1 MTATHQPGRWIC
13 CQLGAREHYAVPRA
27 VHRHGGLRMMVTD
40 AWVRPGTLVH
50 HLPGALAGRLAERFH
65 GELEHADVKDF
76 TGQLLQHELSW
87 RLHGR
92 SGWDVLIERNEWFQ
106 HRVAE
111 ALGVFTPGPGAP
123 IVLFA
128 HSYSARLAFRL
139 ARQRGWPTVLGQID
153 PGPEHFNVVRHL
165 SDESPQYG
173 GAPTAPPDRY
183 FENWH
188 EECALADRIIVNSD
202 WARESV
208 IRAGVDPQKIRV
220 VPIAYEPEQ
229 QAGQPAAHIYPDR
242 FTRERP
248 LRVLF
253 VGSVSVAKGA
263 AALLESLSLLED
275 VPLRLRIVGAVA
287 MTVPPEFLDHPA
299 VEWVGAVS
307 RSEVMRNYHDSDVL
321 VFPSHSDGFGMA
333 QVEAQVQGLPVIASS
348 HCGRV
353 VADGVTGIVLPA
365 VTAHEIATALQRVA
379 ARPDALR
386 TFSLNALAAPR
397 VGVEAMGAAL
407 LQLAPG

>member
-1 MTATHQPGRWIC
+1 MTATHQPVRWIC

-27 VHRHGGLRMMVTD
+27 VHRHGRLRMMVTD

-65 GELEHADVKDF
+65 GDLAQADVTDF
-76 TGQLLQHELSW
+76 TFQLLQHELSW

-92 SGWDVLIERNEWFQ
+92 SGWDVLVERNEWFQ

-111 ALGVFTPGPGAP
+111 ALGAFTPEPGES

-139 ARQRGWPTVLGQID
+139 ARQRGWTTVLGQID
-153 PGPEHFNVVRHL
+153 PGPEHFNVMRRL

-173 GAPTAPPDRY
+173 GAPTAPPDHY
-183 FENWH
+183 FETWH
-188 EECALADRIIVNSD
+188 EECALADHIVVNSD

-208 IRAGVDPQKIRV
+208 IKAGVSPQKIRV
-220 VPIAYEPEQ
+220 VPIAYEPEL
-229 QAGQPAAHIYPDR
+229 QAEQPTAHTYPDR

-263 AALLESLSLLED
+263 AALLESLSLVGD
-275 VPLRLRIVGAVA
+275 VPLRLRIVGSLA
-287 MTVPPEFLDHPA
+287 MTVPAEFVNHPA
-299 VEWVGAVS
+299 VEWAGAVS
-307 RSEVMRNYHDSDVL
+307 RSEVMRHYHYSDVL

-333 QVEAQVQGLPVIASS
+333 QVEAQVQGLPVVASR

-353 VADGVTGIVLPA
+353 VEEGVTGIVLPV
-365 VTAHEIATALQRVA
+365 VTPHEIAAALRRVA
-379 ARPDALR
+379 AQPELLR
-386 TFSLNALAAPR
+386 AFSRNALAAPR

-407 LQLAPG
+407 LQMAPG